1 MSRVSRGT
9 GPLPGVVSV
18 VDGLQPGVSGTSETS
33 QAFTEP
39 SLAAAVA
46 THGPLPISAVL
57 TLAAGLAEALSTAH
71 AAGYIHGD
79 LTPANVL
86 LAANG
91 PRLTGFATA
100 HAQAPRTGVHS
111 GIPGFMSPEEAE
123 GLEVGPAS
131 DIFSLGAVLLY
142 AATGTRMS
150 YYASHLDQ
158 LPGELR
164 PFIERCMA
172 VDPAQRPTAAG
183 FLTDLISPYPAGV
196 SRNASPVP
204 MPAETI
210 TFGAPKTPTW
220 LAASIGL
227 PAALIRRLSAA
238 WRRRKISRHAWLMGI
253 VALAFA
259 VAGAGVVYV
268 IHPWPYPVL
277 RPTGLTAEKRSTSS
291 ISLGWSN
298 PGSGPLPDKYVI
310 LRDGAVAGTVPGN
323 VNHFAESGLAPATTY
338 DFRVIAYRGSVRSQ
352 SSHNFHVAT
361 QKPPLS
367 DAVFNSYF
375 LVKETIEAGAE
386 SVQGDSQGET
396 WEDPWDFL
404 SNCTLGPCTAQ
415 LSGQIDGQS
424 FTTELTP
431 DDDGNY
437 TGTAQINDY
446 YYCGSDVTNYEDS
459 TVSISISA
467 AAAHAV
473 GKQWEVSKLSGGID
487 WSIAYNP
494 NGGCG
499 DGQLVFNVTG

>member
-1 MSRVSRGT
+1 
-9 GPLPGVVSV
+9 VVSV

-33 QAFTEP
+33 QEFTEP

-91 PRLTGFATA
+91 PRLTGFATVR
-100 HAQAPRTGVHS
+100 AQAPRTGAHS
-111 GIPGFMSPEEAE
+111 GIPGFMSPEETE
-123 GLEVGPAS
+123 GLEIGPAS

-150 YYASHLDQ
+150 YYAAHLDE

-172 VDPAQRPTAAG
+172 MDPARRPTATG
-183 FLTDLISPYPAGV
+183 FLSDLIIPYPAGAG
-196 SRNASPVP
+196 RNASPVP

-220 LAASIGL
+220 LTAPMRL
-227 PAALIRRLSAA
+227 PAALIGWLSAA
-238 WRRRKISRHAWLMGI
+238 WKWVWKRRKISRRAWLMGI

-277 RPTGLTAEKRSTSS
+277 RPTGLTAEKRSIDS

-323 VNHFAESGLAPATTY
+323 VNHFAETGLVPATTY

-352 SSHNFHVAT
+352 SSHNFYVAT
-361 QKPPLS
+361 QAPPLS

-375 LVKETIEAGAE
+375 LVNETIEAGAE
-386 SVQGDSQGET
+386 SVQGDSEGEA
-396 WEDPWDFL
+396 WDDEWNFT
-404 SNCTLGPCTAQ
+404 STCALGPCVTE
-415 LSGQIDGQS
+415 LSGQIDGEA
-424 FTTELTP
+424 FTAKLTP
-431 DDDGNY
+431 QGGGIY
-437 TGTAQINDY
+437 TGAVQINDY
-446 YYCGSDVTNYEDS
+446 YHCGSDINNYEDS
-459 TVSISISA
+459 TLSITISP

-473 GKQWEVSKLSGGID
+473 GKQWQVSKLSGGIT
-487 WSIAYNP
+487 WSIDANP

-499 DGQLVFNVTG
+499 SGQLVLGVSG